1 VSEFLVAG
9 QIGDPTLALPGGAG
23 TAIYLLSE
31 DSYGQQAQ
39 STGGADSLARIQT
52 GDIPVAGRGGR
63 GILRRIYVEVVWD
76 DGNPVLRITP
86 VVNFNELLEPQ
97 NFELPNTAV
106 QKRRTLVYKSA
117 RPCSFVG
124 VIVEVLSR
132 QGLTEVGPIH
142 VAVRPLSGASEFI
155 RPTQDT

>member
-1 VSEFLVAG
+1 MAEFLVAG
-9 QIGDPTLALPGGAG
+9 QIGDPTIGLPGGKGA
-23 TAIYLLSE
+23 ALYLLSE
-31 DSYGQQAQ
+31 DSYGQQVA
-39 STGGADSLARIQT
+39 STGGDDSLAKIQT
-52 GDIPVAGRGGR
+52 GDAAIVGRGGR

-132 QGLTEVGPIH
+132 QGLTEIGPVH
-142 VAVRPLSGASEFI
+142 AAVKPLTAASEFI
-155 RPTQDT
+155 TATADD